1 MDAVS
6 PEDQTILDA
15 LSHAVAEALDR
26 KQRLGQYAVVWRD
39 GKPAFIGDELPK
51 PTPTRELENAEG

>member
-1 MDAVS
+1 MENIS
-6 PEDQTILDA
+6 PDVLIILDS
-15 LSHAVAEALDR
+15 LKKAVAETLDR

-51 PTPTRELENAEG
+51 PTPTGELENAE

>member
-1 MDAVS
+1 MENIS
-6 PEDQTILDA
+6 PDVLIILDS
-15 LSHAVAEALDR
+15 LKKAVAEALDR

-51 PTPTRELENAEG
+51 STSTRELENAK

>member
-1 MDAVS
+1 MENIS
-6 PEDQTILDA
+6 PDVLIILDS
-15 LSHAVAEALDR
+15 LKKAVAETLDR

-51 PTPTRELENAEG
+51 PTPTRELENAE

>member
-1 MDAVS
+1 MENMTPDVLI
-6 PEDQTILDA
+6 ILDS
-15 LSHAVAEALDR
+15 LKKAVAETLDR

-51 PTPTRELENAEG
+51 PTPTRELENAE

>member
-1 MDAVS
+1 MDGVT

-15 LSHAVAEALDR
+15 LRHAVAETLDR
-26 KQRLGQYAVVWRD
+26 KQRLGQYAVVWQD

-51 PTPTRELENAEG
+51 SKPTKELENAE